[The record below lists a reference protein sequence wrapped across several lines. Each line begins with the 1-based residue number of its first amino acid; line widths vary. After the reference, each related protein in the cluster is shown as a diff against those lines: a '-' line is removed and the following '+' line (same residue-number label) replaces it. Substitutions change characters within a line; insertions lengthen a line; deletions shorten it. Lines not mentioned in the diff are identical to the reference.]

1 MELEV
6 ELKRVEML
14 LLVACDVMMVI
25 SVIMVLAVA
34 TIVVNK
40 RDIGTSARGYVTVI

>member
-14 LLVACDVMMVI
+14 LVACDAMIVI
-25 SVIMVLAVA
+25 SVIMVLAVV
-34 TIVVNK
+34 TVVVNK
-40 RDIGTSARGYVTVI
+40 RDIGTSATGCVTVV